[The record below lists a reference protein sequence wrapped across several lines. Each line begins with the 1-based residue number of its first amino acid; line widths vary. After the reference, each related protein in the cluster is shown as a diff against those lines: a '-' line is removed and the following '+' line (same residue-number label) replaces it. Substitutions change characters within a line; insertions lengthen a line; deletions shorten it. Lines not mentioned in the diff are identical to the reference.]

1 MKRIFI
7 GACFLVLWPGLA
19 PHAQESEGQASD
31 VSTEA
36 VEPSDEQARSNQ
48 DANAGGQSRSDEIDD
63 IEPGVPS
70 QVLAAEASEPRR
82 REVRGEVMDELDL
95 GATEVTGNQE
105 LPKVLYIVPWRKSD
119 PGDLM
124 SKPANTL
131 LDDVL
136 APIDRSEFV
145 REVDYYR
152 DLFDDTEQ
160 P

>member
-1 MKRIFI
+1 MKLRFV
-7 GACFLVLWPGLA
+7 GALLLILQPGLA
-19 PHAQESEGQASD
+19 LNAQDNEDPVSD
-31 VSTEA
+31 LSVA
-36 VEPSDEQARSNQ
+36 PVEQANQ
-48 DANAGGQSRSDEIDD
+48 EAESDAQTRTEEIDD

-70 QVLAAEASEPRR
+70 QILAAESREPRR
-82 REVRGEVMDELDL
+82 GAVMDELDL
-95 GATEVTGNQE
+95 GASEITGNQE

-152 DLFDDTEQ
+152 DLFEDT
-160 P
+160 

>member
-7 GACFLVLWPGLA
+7 GAWLLILLPGLT
-19 PHAQESEGQASD
+19 PQAQENDDAIGEASAGIAEQIDRDTETD
-31 VSTEA
+31 VQTRA
-36 VEPSDEQARSNQ
+36 
-48 DANAGGQSRSDEIDD
+48 DEIDD

-70 QVLAAEASEPRR
+70 QVLAADAREPRR
-82 REVRGEVMDELDL
+82 GAVMDELDL
-95 GATEVTGNQE
+95 GASEITGNQE

-152 DLFDDTEQ
+152 DLFEDTEQ

>member
-1 MKRIFI
+1 MKRII
-7 GACFLVLWPGLA
+7 VGACLLAFMPGLTLQ
-19 PHAQESEGQASD
+19 AQESVDAEDDASPQR
-31 VSTEA
+31 
-36 VEPSDEQARSNQ
+36 VEPTEQEAAADVQ
-48 DANAGGQSRSDEIDD
+48 TRSDEIDD

-70 QVLAAEASEPRR
+70 QVLAAEAGNSRR
-82 REVRGEVMDELDL
+82 AGVMDELDL
-95 GATEVTGNQE
+95 GASEITGNQE

-152 DLFDDTEQ
+152 DLFEDTER